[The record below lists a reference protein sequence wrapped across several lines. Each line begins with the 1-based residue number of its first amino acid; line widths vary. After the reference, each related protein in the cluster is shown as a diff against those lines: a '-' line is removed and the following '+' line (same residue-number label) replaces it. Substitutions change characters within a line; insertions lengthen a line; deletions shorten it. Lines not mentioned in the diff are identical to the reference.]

1 LHRFLRYGASSWDF
15 ALSSDTQPA
24 VEVQCAGAVLMVRPA
39 HFGAN
44 PETADSNRFQ
54 QANARPGDVQAAL
67 REFDGIVGSLER
79 AGVEV
84 HVADD
89 TPVPVKPDACFPN
102 NWVSFHA
109 DGSVVLYP
117 MMAPS
122 RRAER
127 REAPLEQL
135 RRAGFQVARTIDLS
149 PLEARGEFLEGTGS
163 LVLDRSH
170 RIAYACR
177 SPRTTPAALADFA
190 AALGYRVVPFDALGP
205 GGRPA
210 YHTNVLMAV
219 GERFAIVC
227 SAAIPDGDRRAVVL
241 RALEETGHEVVEIDI
256 AEMNGFSG
264 NLLALRTREGDGLIV
279 GSDAA
284 WAALAPDRRRRLE
297 RHGAIISAPIPTIE
311 RLGGGSVR
319 CMIAEIFLPR
329 GMAGAG

>member
-1 LHRFLRYGASSWDF
+1 
-15 ALSSDTQPA
+15 
-24 VEVQCAGAVLMVRPA
+24 VEAQCADAVLMVRPA
-39 HFGAN
+39 NFGAN
-44 PETADSNRFQ
+44 PETVDSNRFQ

-67 REFDGIVGSLER
+67 REFDGIAGSLER

-89 TPVPVKPDACFPN
+89 TPAPVKPDACFPN

-122 RRAER
+122 RRAEC
-127 REAPLEQL
+127 REAPIGQL
-135 RRAGFQVARTIDLS
+135 RRAGFQVARTIDLR
-149 PLEARGEFLEGTGS
+149 PLEARGEYLEGTGS

-177 SPRTTPAALADFA
+177 SPRTTAAALADFA
-190 AALGYRVVPFDALGP
+190 AALGYRVVAFDALGP
-205 GGRPA
+205 DGRPA

-227 SAAIPDGDRRAVVL
+227 AEAIPDAARRAAVL
-241 RALEETGHEVVEIDI
+241 RALEETGHEVIEIDI
-256 AEMNGFSG
+256 AEMNRYAG
-264 NLLALRTREGDGLIV
+264 NLLALQARDGGALIA
-279 GSDAA
+279 GSDVA
-284 WAALAPDRRRRLE
+284 WGALAPDRRRRLE
-297 RHGAIISAPIPTIE
+297 RHGAIVTAPIPTIE

-319 CMIAEIFLPR
+319 CMIAEVFLLR
-329 GMAGAG
+329 GMTGAG

>member
-1 LHRFLRYGASSWDF
+1 
-15 ALSSDTQPA
+15 
-24 VEVQCAGAVLMVRPA
+24 M
-39 HFGAN
+39 
-44 PETADSNRFQ
+44 
-54 QANARPGDVQAAL
+54 
-67 REFDGIVGSLER
+67 
-79 AGVEV
+79 
-84 HVADD
+84 VADD
-89 TPVPVKPDACFPN
+89 TSEPVKPDACFPN

-127 REAPLEQL
+127 REAPVEQL

-149 PLEARGEFLEGTGS
+149 PLEARGEYLEGTGS

-177 SPRTTPAALADFA
+177 SPRTTAAALADFA
-190 AALGYRVVPFDALGP
+190 AALGYRVVAFDALGP
-205 GGRPA
+205 DGRPA

-219 GERFAIVC
+219 GERFAILC
-227 SAAIPDGDRRAVVL
+227 AAAIPDAARRAAVL
-241 RALEETGHEVVEIDI
+241 RALEETGHEIIEIDI
-256 AEMNGFSG
+256 AEMNRFAG
-264 NLLALRTREGDGLIV
+264 NLLALRSRDGAALIA

-284 WAALAPDRRRRLE
+284 WGALAPDRRRRLE
-297 RHGAIISAPIPTIE
+297 RHGAIVSAPIPTIE

-319 CMIAEIFLPR
+319 CMIAEVFLPR